1 MYYHNADDAITQK
14 IPPIDLNMAD
24 AEQEETMIRHYF
36 SLNYDYNTI
45 LSFLE
50 RNHGIKISKRM
61 LLNRLNE
68 YQLRRRHRNVDEEI
82 VRECILRELD
92 GSGSLLGYR
101 SMWHILHSKYGINV
115 PRSVVQ
121 VVLAE
126 LDPVGTQQR
135 KAHRLKR

>member
-1 MYYHNADDAITQK
+1 
-14 IPPIDLNMAD
+14 
-24 AEQEETMIRHYF
+24 MIRHYF

-50 RNHGIKISKRM
+50 RNHGINISKRT

-92 GSGSLLGYR
+92 SSGSLLGYR
-101 SMWHILHSKYGINV
+101 SIWRILHSKYGINV

-126 LDPVGTQQR
+126 LDPANSKYITLRCVLTIYSLTII
-135 KAHRLKR
+135 AKRNHIVTTHKLRVVECGNC